1 MGQLNNEANI
11 LFMFLIQL
19 APGLPTRERYHV
31 RRVDVRAARLCATT
45 RV

>member
-1 MGQLNNEANI
+1 
-11 LFMFLIQL
+11 MFLIQL

-31 RRVDVRAARLCATT
+31 RRVDVRAARLRATT